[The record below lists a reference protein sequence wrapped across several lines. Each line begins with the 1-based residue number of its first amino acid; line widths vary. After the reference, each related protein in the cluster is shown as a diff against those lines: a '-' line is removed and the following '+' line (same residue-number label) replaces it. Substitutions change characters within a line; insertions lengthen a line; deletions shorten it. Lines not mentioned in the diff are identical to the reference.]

1 MRMPGRWPDRLR
13 PDSPSGGPAEGSPSA
28 VRRSSDGSGPVPPG
42 GGLPDRADS
51 DPARYDP
58 LRSPRAASHRRGST
72 LTTTFREL
80 GILSETAEAL
90 EAVGI
95 VNPFPIQEMTLPVAL
110 TGTDVIGQAKTGT
123 GKTLGFGL
131 PILERVTVPSDVEA
145 GRAKPERLTDAP
157 QALVVVPTRELC
169 TQVTND
175 LLTAGKV
182 RNVRVLAIYGGRAY
196 EPQVEALQKGVDVV
210 VGTPGRLLDLAG
222 QRKLD
227 LSHVKVLVLDEAD
240 EMLDLGFLPD
250 VEKIMNMLPAK
261 RQTMLFSATM
271 PGAVIGLARR
281 YMSQPTHIRATS
293 PDGEGV
299 TVANIKQH
307 VYRAHSMDKPELVSR
322 ILQANG
328 RGLAMIFC
336 RTKRTAADIAEQLE
350 RRGFASGAVHGDLG
364 QGAREQALRA
374 FRNGKVD
381 VLVCTDVA
389 ARGIDVEGVTHVI
402 NYQSPEDEKTFLHR
416 VGRTGR
422 AGAKGTAVTLVDWD
436 DIPRWQLINK
446 ALGLDFHEP
455 VETYSSSPH
464 LYEEL
469 DIPAGTKGI
478 LPRGER
484 TRAGLGAEE
493 LEDLGEPGGRRGR
506 GPKAAERTEER
517 PERTRTPRQRR
528 RTRGGGDAVDAP
540 APSERTDAAQ
550 AAPAAVPAGDEART
564 ESGPRTPRRRRRTRV
579 GAQGSVP
586 VAQAAPVAVAEA
598 PKAVETPRTE
608 APAPAP
614 VVTETPKAETPK
626 ADVPK
631 AEAPKAEAPKVEER
645 KAEEPKAPRRRT
657 RAARPE
663 AVQAAPAVRTPAAPA
678 VQEPAPVVRRRRA
691 RVRPAEETV
700 FFQTPETAAAALRAQ
715 SAVEAPKAEAPA
727 AVEAPKAE
735 EPKRAPRRRAA
746 GKAVEAARA
755 PEAVESAVTT
765 VEPVAA
771 PVAEPVAVVTEAP
784 AEVPAPRRRRTARRP
799 AGSPVTAEAPAAEP
813 VAEPVAAPVVEEAP
827 APRRRRAATRAA
839 GSPASAEAA
848 IIVVP
853 AVTPAPVAE
862 GAPEPAP
869 RRRRAVRKATAS
881 PVTAEVPVA
890 EAPAAGPVVEEAAAP
905 VVEPVVEEAP
915 KKAAPRRRTA
925 KKAVAEAAPAAEAPA
940 AEEAPKAPRR
950 RAAKK
955 TVAAEAPDASE
966 PQAPKAPARRRTVK
980 KAVAEPAA
988 EAVAGDEEPKK
999 APRRRTTKKT
1009 AAPAEG

>member
-1 MRMPGRWPDRLR
+1 
-13 PDSPSGGPAEGSPSA
+13 
-28 VRRSSDGSGPVPPG
+28 
-42 GGLPDRADS
+42 
-51 DPARYDP
+51 
-58 LRSPRAASHRRGST
+58 
-72 LTTTFREL
+72 
-80 GILSETAEAL
+80 
-90 EAVGI
+90 
-95 VNPFPIQEMTLPVAL
+95 MTLPVAL

-131 PILERVTVPSDVEA
+131 PILERVTVPMDVEA
-145 GRAKPERLTDAP
+145 GRAKPEQLTDAP

-169 TQVTND
+169 QQVTND

-196 EPQVEALQKGVDVV
+196 EPQVEALKKGVDVV

-250 VEKIMNMLPAK
+250 VEKIINMLPAK

-293 PDGEGV
+293 PDGEGA
-299 TVANIKQH
+299 TVANIKLH
-307 VYRAHSMDKPELVSR
+307 VYRAHNMDKPEMVSR

-422 AGAKGTAVTLVDWD
+422 AGNKGTAVTLVDWD

-446 ALGLDFHEP
+446 ALELDFHDP

-464 LYEEL
+464 LFEEL

-478 LPRGER
+478 LPRAER

-493 LEDLGEPGGRRGR
+493 LEDLGEPGGRRAR
-506 GPKAAERTEER
+506 GPKNDRNERNERTEER

-528 RTRGGGDAVDAP
+528 RTRGGELGDA
-540 APSERTDAAQ
+540 
-550 AAPAAVPAGDEART
+550 AAPAASAAPAVETAPVTDEAKA

-579 GAQGSVP
+579 GAPGSAP
-586 VAQAAPVAVAEA
+586 VTQAAPSAPAAQAAPATVAQAEHKA
-598 PKAVETPRTE
+598 PAARTVVED
-608 APAPAP
+608 AAPAP
-614 VVTETPKAETPK
+614 V
-626 ADVPK
+626 
-631 AEAPKAEAPKVEER
+631 AEAVVVEAPA
-645 KAEEPKAPRRRT
+645 AESKAPRRRSRT
-657 RAARPE
+657 AARPE
-663 AVQAAPAVRTPAAPA
+663 AVRTAPAAPA
-678 VQEPAPVVRRRRA
+678 PVAQEPAPAPRRRRPRVA
-691 RVRPAEETV
+691 RPVEDTV
-700 FFQTPETAAAALRAQ
+700 SFQTVETAAAALRA
-715 SAVEAPKAEAPA
+715 AKAAPVVEAPVAVAPVVEAPA
-727 AVEAPKAE
+727 AE
-735 EPKRAPRRRAA
+735 EPKR
-746 GKAVEAARA
+746 
-755 PEAVESAVTT
+755 
-765 VEPVAA
+765 
-771 PVAEPVAVVTEAP
+771 
-784 AEVPAPRRRRTARRP
+784 
-799 AGSPVTAEAPAAEP
+799 
-813 VAEPVAAPVVEEAP
+813 
-827 APRRRRAATRAA
+827 
-839 GSPASAEAA
+839 
-848 IIVVP
+848 
-853 AVTPAPVAE
+853 
-862 GAPEPAP
+862 
-869 RRRRAVRKATAS
+869 
-881 PVTAEVPVA
+881 
-890 EAPAAGPVVEEAAAP
+890 
-905 VVEPVVEEAP
+905 
-915 KKAAPRRRTA
+915 APRRRTA
-925 KKAVAEAAPAAEAPA
+925 KKAVAEPVVAETVVAAPVVAEPAAPAVAPVEAVVAPVVEAAAAVTAEVPAPRRRRVVRKAAGSPVTSTPVVEPVVEPAPAPVVEEEPKKPARRRVVRKAAGSPATSTAAATVIVTTPVTKAAPAVVEAPVVEAPVVEAPVEEPKKAPRRRTAKKAVAEPVVAETVAAVEAPA

-955 TVAAEAPDASE
+955 AVVAEAPDASE
-966 PQAPKAPARRRTVK
+966 PKTPTRRRTTK
-980 KAVAEPAA
+980 KAAAEPVAEAA
-988 EAVAGDEEPKK
+988 EAEAPK
-999 APRRRTTKKT
+999 APRRRTTKK
-1009 AAPAEG
+1009 AAAAQPES